1 MIRIRVHAGLAF
13 FQYRDHL
20 VSDGLMMGFCDSL
33 CYWTLTVSLE
43 WRMCLWVVNI
53 FLLVGIFNSP
63 WYLWAYHYVVV
74 QLLSHVRLCNPMEC
88 STPGFP
94 VLHHLTEFAQT
105 HVHWISNVI
114 QPSCLLSTTSPPA
127 IFPSIRIFSN
137 ESALHIRWPKYWSFS
152 NSPSNEYSGL
162 ILLGLTGLI
171 SLQSKGLSRVFSSAT
186 VQKHQF
192 FLLSLL
198 YGPALTSVH
207 DYCKNHDFDYMDL
220 CRQSNVFVF

>member
-20 VSDGLMMGFCDSL
+20 VSDGLMMGFCDSW

-152 NSPSNEYSGL
+152 NSPSNEYSRL
-162 ILLGLTGLI
+162 ISFRMDWFHLLAVQRILKSLLQHHTSKVSILLAGAQP
-171 SLQSKGLSRVFSSAT
+171 SLWSNSHICT
-186 VQKHQF
+186 W
-192 FLLSLL
+192 LLK
-198 YGPALTSVH
+198 
-207 DYCKNHDFDYMDL
+207 KNT
-220 CRQSNVFVF
+220 